1 MELPKE
7 FKGTVYFYWNTDFE
21 LFYISATKLN
31 NNAEYLLMGE
41 LSDVNVGFTLNH
53 DEAVKQVVESLQNE
67 KKNIQAKAQSDI
79 NKLDEKI
86 NSLLAI
92 THQVDGER

>member
-7 FKGTVYFYWNTDFE
+7 FKGTIYFYWNTKHEWFLVSDVDGVSRDE
-21 LFYISATKLN
+21 HIKV
-31 NNAEYLLMGE
+31 GE
-41 LSDVNVGFTLNH
+41 LKVDIEFDINR
-53 DEAVKQVVESLQNE
+53 EAAVKQIVDGLQAE
-67 KKNIQAKAQSDI
+67 KKTIQAKAQSDI

-92 THQVDGER
+92 THQVEGE